1 MKISISYKFRSKNQ
15 KLAQTTHKIIRA
27 STKTLPNPPPI
38 SNWAQLKLASL
49 ARSAAKRSES
59 VFSVLTRFLCFRN
72 TKRRKL
78 GSYDAAH
85 AFLLVLPFLCRYFLL
100 ILLICAVLSIFAV
113 LFVLFLASPCSCVF
127 CVIALL
133 SFAAALPLCAAL
145 GLLCAA

>member
-1 MKISISYKFRSKNQ
+1 MVRGDPS
-15 KLAQTTHKIIRA
+15 
-27 STKTLPNPPPI
+27 PI
-38 SNWAQLKLASL
+38 SGTSPKRVTKVGFYAAAIAKWAQLKLASL
-49 ARSAAKRSES
+49 ARFAAKRSES
-59 VFSVLTRFLCFRN
+59 TNSSTARFLYIQN
-72 TKRRKL
+72 AKRRIL
-78 GSYDAAH
+78 GSHDANLTLLLVS
-85 AFLLVLPFLCRYFLL
+85 AFLCCWLRL